1 MTEQE
6 LRAHLDALEKNPE
19 IIAAAVK
26 GLEESVLRYKP
37 APNKWSILEI
47 LAHLSDVELV
57 WGYRIRCYLKASRC
71 S

>member
-6 LRAHLDALEKNPE
+6 LRAHLEALEKNPE

-47 LAHLSDVELV
+47 
-57 WGYRIRCYLKASRC
+57 
-71 S
+71 